1 MSGLRTRLVEGGMAE
16 ATAAAGTRLY
26 TVVGERGCK
35 VRSANDLEA
44 PGCEVI
50 AQLDRG
56 VDVEAVEDRAAAWD
70 CRRVR
75 IVAPVV
81 GWASRHNAHGR
92 PILEPRPPP
101 APTVPPADW
110 RSLPDERE
118 DLCPPFAQPLVSRP
132 ALLTPPPPPPVAAPR
147 PLPDAKRRAAA
158 QRRWA
163 NLRQHFRTAALRLIA
178 ERHAEIKGEMSRL
191 ALEAKAAAQ
200 HAEDAR
206 SCKVCMDREID
217 TVFIPCGH
225 LCTCAVCYEINALT
239 ECPLCRRGI
248 QRAQHVIR

>member
-1 MSGLRTRLVEGGMAE
+1 MAE
-16 ATAAAGTRLY
+16 AVAAAAAAALGDAGKRVY

-35 VRSANDLEA
+35 VRSTMTLEA
-44 PGCEVI
+44 PGCEVV
-50 AQLDRG
+50 AQLDQG
-56 VDVEAVEDRAAAWD
+56 VEVEAVEDQNAAWD

-75 IVAPVV
+75 VVAPVL

-101 APTVPPADW
+101 APTLPPAEW
-110 RSLPDERE
+110 RVLPDERD

-132 ALLTPPPPPPVAAPR
+132 PLLTPPPPPVASPR

-163 NLRQHFRTAALRLIA
+163 NLRQHFRTAALRIIA
-178 ERHAEIKGEMSRL
+178 ERHAEIKCEMSRL

-206 SCKVCMDREID
+206 SCNVCMDREID

-225 LCTCAVCYEINALT
+225 LCTCAVCYEINALS
-239 ECPLCRRGI
+239 ECPICRRGI